1 MKILKFGGKSLSNGK
16 GINTVIDIIK
26 EKHLNNEHIVVVVSA
41 RDIATN
47 QLEIMLEKA
56 KNGDDYSKDW
66 QEFKAYQKAPFPEI
80 DYDKEYSLLEQVF
93 QGVKMVED
101 YSPKVKDMVMSQGE
115 ILSAKMLS
123 TLLNNL
129 NISSLFIDSR
139 SIFETNS
146 DFGNAKINGLVSEQ
160 KTKTLFNDLAV
171 NQVPVV
177 TGYIAANNK
186 NETTTLG
193 RNGSNYS
200 ASLLANYL
208 EAEQVES
215 YTHLNGVYTAD
226 PNKVEDARMIKSI
239 SFQEAGELAEFG
251 TSILHAKTVFP
262 LIAKNIPL
270 RILNTF
276 NSKAHGTL
284 ISNNTNNSGVKAITT
299 QEDVCIISISG
310 RGFVGKKGI
319 DARIFH
325 TLSKHDIS
333 VGVVSQG
340 SSERGVDFII
350 AENKAE
356 TAVEALKDEFAK
368 DFMDKDVT
376 SINAITNVGLITII
390 GQNLSGFTEAFNA
403 LIKNNIEIKL
413 INNTLN
419 GKNISLV
426 LDIEDMTKASNV
438 IHGHIFGVAKKIN
451 IAIFGKGNVGASLID
466 QILHSKQKILER
478 KEINLNI
485 FAISGTKDLLL
496 NKKGI
501 SNDWKNKINSINS
514 TADNPVLQVIDYAKQ
529 HHLENLIAIDNTAS
543 KQFVE
548 NYTTLVK
555 NGFDLISSNKQCNTG
570 TYEAYKELRF
580 NLKLYNKQY
589 LYETNVGAGLPLIDT
604 IKLLHESGENITRIR
619 GVFSGSLSFIFNKFS
634 AVDEPFSKIVQE
646 AANKGYTEPDA
657 REDLCGNDVARKLLI
672 LARELDLANEFDEI
686 NIENLIPE
694 QLRTVSLD
702 EFSNRMGEMDN
713 VYAKLKLNQKNG
725 NVLRYVGDLHGNLQQ
740 EKGNLDVTLASV
752 PVNSSLGQ
760 LKGADSL
767 FEIYTES
774 YGDNPI
780 VIQGAGAGGSVTA
793 RGVFGD
799 LLRIADKK

>member
-16 GINTVIDIIK
+16 GINSVIEIIK
-26 EKHLNNEHIVVVVSA
+26 SKKRNNEHIALVVSA

-47 QLEIMLEKA
+47 QLENILEKA
-56 KNGDDYSKDW
+56 KNGEDYTSDW
-66 QEFKAYQKAPFPEI
+66 NYFKKYQKEPLPEI
-80 DYDKEYSLLEQVF
+80 DYDKEFAFLEQVF
-93 QGVKMVED
+93 QGVKLVED
-101 YSPKVKDMVMSQGE
+101 YSPKVKDMVMSHGE
-115 ILSAKMLS
+115 ILSAKMIS
-123 TLLNNL
+123 TLLNKHK
-129 NISSLFIDSR
+129 IKSLFVDSR
-139 SIFETNS
+139 DIFETNS
-146 DFGNAKINGLVSEQ
+146 DFGNAKIISSSSEQ
-160 KTKTLFNDLAV
+160 KTRAFFKDLSADIV
-171 NQVPVV
+171 AVV
-177 TGYIAANNK
+177 TGYIASNNK

-215 YTHLNGVYTAD
+215 YTHLNGVYTANPD
-226 PNKVEDARMIKSI
+226 KVADAQIIKSI

-262 LIAKNIPL
+262 LIEKSIPL

-276 NSKAHGTL
+276 DSKRFGTL
-284 ISNNTNNSGVKAITT
+284 ISNKFNQVGVKAITT
-299 QEDVCIISISG
+299 QDDVCIISIVG

-350 AENKAE
+350 SEEKAE
-356 TAVEALKDEFAK
+356 IAVESLSEEFAK
-368 DFMDKDVT
+368 ELMDKDVT
-376 SINAITNVGLITII
+376 SITAIKNIGLITII
-390 GQNLSGFTEAFNA
+390 GQNLTGFTDAFIA
-403 LIKNNIEIKL
+403 LTNNDIEIKL

-426 LDIEDMTKASNV
+426 VDIDDMTKAANV
-438 IHGHIFGVAKKIN
+438 IHGHIFGIAKNIN
-451 IAIFGKGNVGASLID
+451 IAIFGKGNVGSKLIN
-466 QILHSKQKILER
+466 QILDSKEKILLR
-478 KEINLNI
+478 KGVNLNI
-485 FAISGTKDLLL
+485 FAISGTESLLL
-496 NKKGI
+496 DRKGI
-501 SNDWKNKINSINS
+501 TYNWKEKITSDNLKSSNTVRD
-514 TADNPVLQVIDYAKQ
+514 VIDFA
-529 HHLENLIAIDNTAS
+529 HNNHLENLIAIDNTAS

-548 NYTTLVK
+548 NYVTLVK
-555 NGFDLISSNKQCNTG
+555 NGFDLISSNKQSNTG
-570 TYEAYKELRF
+570 SYELYKDLRK
-580 NLKLYNKQY
+580 NLKQYNKQY

-619 GVFSGSLSFIFNKFS
+619 GVFSGSLSFLFNTFS
-634 AVDEPFSKIVQE
+634 ETDRDFSDVLQE
-646 AANKGYTEPDA
+646 AVNKGFTEPDP

-686 NIENLIPE
+686 SIENLIPE
-694 QLRTVSLD
+694 KLRDIDLA
-702 EFSNRMGEMDN
+702 EFKLRMNEMDD
-713 VYAKLKLNQKNG
+713 VYAKLKEGQKNG
-725 NVLRYVGDLHGNLQQ
+725 NVLRYIGDLSGDLQQ
-740 EKGNLDVTLASV
+740 EKGNLDVKLVSL
-752 PVNSSLGQ
+752 PRNSTLGQ
-760 LKGADSL
+760 LKGADSI
-767 FEIYTES
+767 FEIFTDS

-780 VIQGAGAGGSVTA
+780 VIQGAGAGGQVTA